1 MQLGARALGPEH
13 PGDGVHE
20 DEGADLGGGVELDR
34 LPGEGVAVP
43 VPAAGAEDVAH
54 EAGVGA
60 AGEGDVEEPGSGD
73 DDVTDPVGAEKAG
86 AQQFGD
92 GGGGLS
98 GRAGE
103 LEGDVGGVVAA
114 ATRSRGATTTRSGTT
129 ATASSP
135 SSTARRTACSTVR
148 ESSTGVTGQA

>member
-1 MQLGARALGPEH
+1 MQLGAGALGPQH
-13 PGDGVHE
+13 AGDGVHE

-43 VPAAGAEDVAH
+43 VPGAGAEDVAN

-73 DDVTDPVGAEKAG
+73 DDVADAVGVEEAG
-86 AQQFGD
+86 AQHLGD

-114 ATRSRGATTTRSGTT
+114 ATGPGGRDDDPLGHHGHGEFSLVDGTT
-129 ATASSP
+129 HRVQHGAG
-135 SSTARRTACSTVR
+135 
-148 ESSTGVTGQA
+148 ELDGVTGQA